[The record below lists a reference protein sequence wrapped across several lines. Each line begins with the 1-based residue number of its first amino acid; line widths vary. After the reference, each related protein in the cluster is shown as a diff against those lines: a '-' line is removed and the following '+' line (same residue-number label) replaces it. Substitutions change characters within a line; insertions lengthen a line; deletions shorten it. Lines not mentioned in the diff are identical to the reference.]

1 MFGGGNVPFEDGAVA
16 ECASVL
22 ASVAGMVLW
31 FEVCKTVAA
40 AAVALKTM
48 GEASLILPVASR
60 AW

>member
-1 MFGGGNVPFEDGAVA
+1 MFGGGNVRFEEGGGA

-22 ASVAGMVLW
+22 ASIAGMVVWLG
-31 FEVCKTVAA
+31 VCKTAAA